1 MDNLPRFIFYI
12 TGILVISA
20 GFTLIT
26 SDVLSR
32 INDGTTFGTVIFFL
46 MGLVYMNMVTA
57 SSRRFM
63 RRLEGSTVAPYVFAI
78 FVFLPPAIWVFI
90 YQEGTATSPSVYVPM
105 LLVACG
111 TGAYFGHR
119 LGLKAQVKFQ
129 ENLKAYFEQDKRL
142 HQDPQVTEEDENSKS
157 NSPS

>member
-20 GFTLIT
+20 GFTLIS
-26 SDVLSR
+26 SDALPR
-32 INDGTTFGTVIFFL
+32 INDGTTFGTILFFI
-46 MGLVYMNMVTA
+46 MGLIYMNMVTA
-57 SSRRFM
+57 ASRRFM
-63 RRLEGSTVAPYVFAI
+63 RRLDGPSAAPYVFAI
-78 FVFLPPAIWVFI
+78 IIFLPPSIWVYI
-90 YQEGTATSPSVYVPM
+90 YQDGGATSPTVYIPM

-119 LGLKAQVKFQ
+119 LGLKAQIKFQ

-142 HQDPQVTEEDENSKS
+142 HNDPQQNDEEDNSK
-157 NSPS
+157 